1 MRLPTALLAASLALF
16 VASFGTAVSARTRP
30 HHAGQQHE
38 AGEHHHPAAAAIKN
52 PVSADAASIA
62 AGKKIFSARCAD
74 CHGDTGAGDGM
85 EGEGMD
91 PPPAN
96 LADATWKH
104 GSTDGE
110 IFTVIKNGVKGTG
123 MKSFGSKLTTT
134 EIWNVVNYI
143 HTLHQ

>member
-1 MRLPTALLAASLALF
+1 MRLPTALLAAALALF
-16 VASFGTAVSARTRP
+16 VASFGTAVAARTSQDHADQ
-30 HHAGQQHE
+30 HHQ
-38 AGEHHHPAAAAIKN
+38 AGEHHHPEAAAIKN
-52 PVSADAASIA
+52 PVAADAASIA

-74 CHGDTGAGDGM
+74 CHGDTGVGDGM

-143 HTLHQ
+143 RTLHQ